1 MATRA
6 RAGVGDLE
14 FESPQSQPRLKIK
27 TPGLHLKFESP
38 QSHQGLKIKTP
49 GLKLASLLVRVG
61 SIRHQHLPEREA
73 DDSRRVVAGGHRSA
87 AAVEEDERHVPAQPH
102 LVLDVG
108 QALGFAWHLPRRA
121 DELSRAS

>member
-14 FESPQSQPRLKIK
+14 FESLQSQ
-27 TPGLHLKFESP
+27 S
-38 QSHQGLKIKTP
+38 GLKIKTP

-73 DDSRRVVAGGHRSA
+73 DDSRRVVAGGRGRRGRTARASA
-87 AAVEEDERHVPAQPH
+87 TPPGPRCRT
-102 LVLDVG
+102 G
-108 QALGFAWHLPRRA
+108 AWFRVASASPGRRA
-121 DELSRAS
+121 PSRAGARRSRAS